1 VMNLKGWGVRCS
13 DMSWFGGLRQR
24 DITDITRDITKTR
37 VQVPL
42 TTIVSLSET
51 LNLKLL
57 QGDYKPCDPGW
68 KQLNC
73 KCYFSISAVTWD
85 EGRQHCKEKG
95 GDLAVINRSREE
107 QTSTL
112 QVLLA
117 NEKMNGWIGLTDS
130 KNEGTWTWVDSSP
143 LTQEF
148 WAKGQPDSRGGL
160 DEDCAVFQS
169 DAQSAMSSWH
179 DYECSSRHAA
189 ICEKFASR

>member
-1 VMNLKGWGVRCS
+1 VECLTLDRLLSTLAGIGESIGSNAVGSVHRTGEKCFSVPGNPCS
-13 DMSWFGGLRQR
+13 
-24 DITDITRDITKTR
+24 
-37 VQVPL
+37 
-42 TTIVSLSET
+42 
-51 LNLKLL
+51 
-57 QGDYKPCDPGW
+57 PGW
-68 KQLNC
+68 HKMNC
-73 KCYFSISAVTWD
+73 KCYLNSTAPMAWA
-85 EGRQHCKEKG
+85 EARRYCRERAGE
-95 GDLAVINRSREE
+95 LAESDDDH